1 MKRALIAATAY
12 FLALFALGFVLGTIR
27 VLVVVPAVGLVFATL
42 LEVPVMLVAAYFLC
56 RWAIRHW
63 QVGQGIRLRAIM
75 GLCFLALL
83 AAFETLLGVA
93 LFGRT
98 LEEQGAALTS
108 TAGLIGLSAQ
118 IIAAILPMVIGR
130 GGRLRVG

>member
-27 VLVVVPAVGLVFATL
+27 VLFIVPAVGLLVATL
-42 LEVPVMLVAAYFLC
+42 LEVPVMLIAAFFLC

-63 QVGQGIRLRAIM
+63 QVGHGIVLRGAM
-75 GLCFLALL
+75 GLCFLTLL
-83 AAFETLLGVA
+83 VAFEAVLGVA

-98 LEEQGAALTS
+98 LAEQLVALAS
-108 TAGLIGLSAQ
+108 AAGLIGLSAQ
-118 IIAAILPMVIGR
+118 LIAAILPMAIGR
-130 GGRLRVG
+130 GEQMRAD